1 MFLLVEAFNSHG
13 TADKSLGRRCFKGFA
28 TGGHD
33 LFVVTG
39 IVTAVGEPF
48 HQVLYQLR
56 LVEGGGNVEV
66 LFHNT
71 GFCVS
76 LSFTFQPHRLYFIYR
91 LDAGMLNLV
100 TKEM

>member
-1 MFLLVEAFNSHG
+1 MFFLIEAFNTHG
-13 TADKSLGRRCFKGFA
+13 TADKRFGRRCFKGL
-28 TGGHD
+28 TSGRHD
-33 LFVVTG
+33 LFVITG
-39 IVTAVGEPF
+39 IITAVGEPF

-56 LVEGGGNVEV
+56 LVEGGGNVEA

-76 LSFTFQPHRLYFIYR
+76 PSRTVQPHRLYIIYR
-91 LDAGMLNLV
+91 LDAGMLILV